1 MHVILVS
8 NDLVIFK
15 IYIYSSHNLFVFF
28 CMWSKF
34 RVNSATVVELLYP
47 VLEMF
52 CIALLTSFDVGIIQ
66 TIVSLLASPPPA
78 RVRYGA
84 SYGVGL
90 WLWLWPAQRDPH
102 AIQYFAQ
109 CLSLALDLLTSF
121 KTAISHFHSKFT
133 AQQNFDTKLCLRWP
147 PENSHSTWFSP
158 NCHCLLDV
166 QVCPGSVRQKS
177 LGLSRMSRM

>member
-1 MHVILVS
+1 M
-8 NDLVIFK
+8 F
-15 IYIYSSHNLFVFF
+15 FF
-28 CMWSKF
+28 CIWCKL
-34 RVNSATVVELLYP
+34 RVNSATIVELLYP

-66 TIVSLLASPPPA
+66 TIVSLLAAPPPA

-109 CLSLALDLLTSF
+109 CLSLALECWPVLKQLQATSVKNWLPNKILTQNCVLGGHPKIPIQLGSLQTVIVCLMF
-121 KTAISHFHSKFT
+121 KF
-133 AQQNFDTKLCLRWP
+133 AQAQCGR
-147 PENSHSTWFSP
+147 
-158 NCHCLLDV
+158 
-166 QVCPGSVRQKS
+166 RA
-177 LGLSRMSRM
+177 

>member
-1 MHVILVS
+1 MTSPTMCLTNIFVPIFAHLPKATDARCHGFKLFSQFQNILF
-8 NDLVIFK
+8 FK
-15 IYIYSSHNLFVFF
+15 PEFVFF
-28 CMWSKF
+28 CIWSKF

-52 CIALLTSFDVGIIQ
+52 FIALLTSFDVGIIQ

-109 CLSLALDLLTSF
+109 CLSLALELLTSF
-121 KTAISHFHSKFT
+121 KTAISHFRSKLT
-133 AQQNFDTKLCLRWP
+133 
-147 PENSHSTWFSP
+147 
-158 NCHCLLDV
+158 V
-166 QVCPGSVRQKS
+166 
-177 LGLSRMSRM
+177 